1 MSLMCPARPLAQ
13 FLETIEVVIDVN
25 LVKESSSAVATVKGG
40 FRVDPPSDDD
50 AGDGTQAVVTEYMY
64 YSKRGGEETSD
75 QPPNDWGCAFVS
87 DELRVC
93 VLYPTA
99 SCARTPRSTPRR
111 RRRGSRGC
119 ERDAAAKA
127 HLDAKKLEYV
137 WGRISGSGGS

>member
-1 MSLMCPARPLAQ
+1 MCPARPLAQ

-93 VLYPTA
+93 RATRRQAAHV
-99 SCARTPRSTPRR
+99 RQGRR
-111 RRRGSRGC
+111 RAGIGGGR
-119 ERDAAAKA
+119 AAASATPPPSALSCKINR
-127 HLDAKKLEYV
+127 YV
-137 WGRISGSGGS
+137 

>member
-64 YSKRGGEETSD
+64 YSKRGSKETSD
-75 QPPNDWGCAFVS
+75 VPPNDCGAAPLSATSCAS
-87 DELRVC
+87 AC
-93 VLYPTA
+93 YPTA
-99 SCARTPRSTPRR
+99 NGARTPRSTPRR
-111 RRRGSRGC
+111 RRRRSRGC
-119 ERDAAAKA
+119 ERDATAERTAKEI
-127 HLDAKKLEYV
+127 EYV
-137 WGRISGSGGS
+137 WDRISGPGGS

>member
-1 MSLMCPARPLAQ
+1 MCPARPLAQ

-64 YSKRGGEETSD
+64 YSKRGSKETSD
-75 QPPNDWGCAFVS
+75 VPPSQRLWGCAFVS

-93 VLYPTA
+93 VLPDGKR
-99 SCARTPRSTPRR
+99 RTYAKV
-111 RRRGSRGC
+111 
-119 ERDAAAKA
+119 DAAQA
-127 HLDAKKLEYV
+127 
-137 WGRISGSGGS
+137 